1 MFNQKIIIL
10 QQNSIIDVW
19 NAFHDKYLS
28 FDEYFDGSVSIF
40 FSYIFVGKARLLK
53 NAVFCI
59 DEKQRWK
66 INVTQSNYDI
76 KQKCLH
82 TIDVF
87 MKGVFLFNRAK
98 NV

>member
-10 QQNSIIDVW
+10 QHIIVNVW

-28 FDEYFDGSVSIF
+28 FDEYLDGSAIIF
-40 FSYIFVGKARLLK
+40 FSYIFVGKGNIIEERY
-53 NAVFCI
+53 FCI

>member
-1 MFNQKIIIL
+1 MFEMHSTTNICHSM
-10 QQNSIIDVW
+10 SISMDVHLC
-19 NAFHDKYLS
+19 FSLTFLS
-28 FDEYFDGSVSIF
+28 
-40 FSYIFVGKARLLK
+40 GKATLLK
-53 NAVFCI
+53 SAVFCI
-59 DEKQRWK
+59 DEKQRRK